1 MVYKWANVYEQI
13 LHSLY
18 HVLSFTRSFSMAA
31 KLSGHYLLVTCKINM
46 SSDSESDTTAHY
58 NTPTPCPGPT
68 PHTRVTPP
76 TLHGHRKA

>member
-1 MVYKWANVYEQI
+1 MSRYCI
-13 LHSLY
+13 LSLSC
-18 HVLSFTRSFSMAA
+18 VIFNKARSFSMAA

-46 SSDSESDTTAHY
+46 SSESESDTTAHY